1 MKIIIGYPP
10 LPSEKG
16 IPLLGQNRQ
25 FQWFSEPT
33 YIYPMVPASAATLL
47 KSQGHDVLWL
57 DGIAEEI
64 SYEQWINQVI
74 AFNPDLIALE
84 TKTPVVKRH
93 WIVINDLKSRYGDQ
107 CTVVLMGDHVT
118 SFPEESLDNSLVDYV
133 LTGGDYDFALKNLCQ
148 FIESGV
154 CLEPGVW
161 WRGGNS
167 GLFVLHHDLRD
178 LPMVDRD
185 LTHWKLY
192 AEKNGNYKRTPGTYT
207 MVARDCWWGKCTF
220 CSWTTLYP
228 QYRMRDPV
236 QLLDEIGILIETY
249 GVVEIMDDSG
259 SFPVGKWLEE
269 FCHGM
274 INRGYHKK
282 IHLNCNMRFGALS
295 LKEYSLMQEA
305 GFRFVLFGLES
316 GNQSTLDRLNKGV
329 AVEQIVSSCRDAKKA
344 GLNPHITIMFGYP
357 WEHEGEIQETVK
369 LGQYLM
375 KKGYADTL
383 QATITIPYPGTPLF
397 YECRENGW
405 LLTEDWDRYDMRE
418 AIMKTPVSGDVIQK
432 AVQSVYKVAFNPEFI
447 MHQILAIRSLDDLR
461 FMGRAGKKVMG
472 HLKDF
477 MPKWT
482 GFNG

>member
-1 MKIIIGYPP
+1 MKIVIGYPP
-10 LPSEKG
+10 LANEKG

-64 SYEQWINQVI
+64 SYDEWIDKVI
-74 AFNPDLIALE
+74 AFRPDMIALE

-93 WIVINDLKSRYGDQ
+93 WIVINDLKFHLGDQ

-118 SFPEESLDNSLVDYV
+118 AFPEESLDQSLIDYV
-133 LTGGDYDFALKNLCQ
+133 ITGGDYDFLLKNLCQ
-148 FIESGV
+148 YIEDGV
-154 CLEPGVW
+154 PLEPGVW

-167 GLFVLHHDLRD
+167 GPFILNHDLRD
-178 LPMVDRD
+178 LPMIDRD
-185 LTHWKLY
+185 LTHWRLY
-192 AEKNGNYKRTPGTYT
+192 AEKNGNFKRTPGTYT
-207 MVARDCWWGKCTF
+207 MIARDCWWGKCTF
-220 CSWTTLYP
+220 CSWTTLFP
-228 QYRMRDPV
+228 HYRMRDPI

-249 GVVEIMDDSG
+249 GIVEIMDDSG

-269 FCHGM
+269 FCQGM

-295 LKEYSLMQEA
+295 LSEYTLMHEA

-316 GNQSTLDRLNKGV
+316 GNQSTLDMLNKGV
-329 AVEQIVSSCRDAKKA
+329 TVEKIISSCRDAKKA

-357 WEHEGEIQETVK
+357 WENEEQIQKTVI
-369 LGQYLM
+369 LGKHLM

-383 QATITIPYPGTPLF
+383 QATIVIPYPGTPLF
-397 YECRENGW
+397 TECRENEW
-405 LLTEDWDRYDMRE
+405 LLTNDWDRYDMRE
-418 AIMKTPVSGDVIQK
+418 AIMKTPVSGDAIQQ
-432 AVQSVYKVAFNPEFI
+432 AVQSVYKVVFNHEFI
-447 MHQILAIRSLDDLR
+447 YRKVIGIRSVDDVR
-461 FMGRAGKKVMG
+461 FIARAVRKVFG
-472 HLKDF
+472 HVQDF
-477 MPKWT
+477 K
-482 GFNG
+482 GE